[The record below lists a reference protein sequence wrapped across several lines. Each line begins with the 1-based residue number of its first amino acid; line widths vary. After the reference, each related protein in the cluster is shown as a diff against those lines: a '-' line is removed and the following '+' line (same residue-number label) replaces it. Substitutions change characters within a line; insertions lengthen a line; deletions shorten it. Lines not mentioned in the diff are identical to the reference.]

1 MNDPKNKAITSQ
13 LLYTFKNINSY
24 LITELHNVSPSIFS
38 STSAILLI
46 PLSLLVV
53 ALSKRSKP

>member
-13 LLYTFKNINSY
+13 LLYTFKNISY

>member
-1 MNDPKNKAITSQ
+1 MHLKYNVFLTVCVYISH
-13 LLYTFKNINSY
+13 